1 MAALPGP
8 EPPRLFKCRKSIGK
22 TGSKKHASKEDI
34 DHWRKQVEKAS
45 EFALSE
51 VFFPRRTQT
60 GSKSLAV
67 ALRSWEH
74 LKDHDDACAEAQAL
88 LGDWLDNTWKPE
100 LETHGLTCDKG
111 SPATPPPPGIKYDN
125 FDDLYDHLAKEEEHH
140 AVDNFLQDLKKQEM
154 LDGGMMEKLA
164 ADGGGGTSRTFTDPV
179 VTMEMRHQQVRENR
193 AYSEEEAKKRRE
205 EEQEEKKKQD
215 ARRRQQDRVQQEIVR
230 MRRQREERR
239 GLEQRL
245 RHRERLESQWSAKSL
260 QLAPS
265 SPMMQQ
271 QQQQQPPPEDNVQ
284 RRREK
289 KLEIFVHLHNL
300 KCLQSHFSRWYSVV
314 MEQRLRVGKAKA
326 LCDWRRQ
333 LGAWRTWRA
342 VMWAGRSQREVSRTE
357 EELRTENRQHKMAEE
372 SDRRRLQRRCLHE
385 WHLWSRQERDK
396 RELVAQQQETR
407 RKMIAL
413 INAATSGHFKPPE
426 TLTNDPPDRTGKDDP
441 QKPVKKRHRK
451 VTRVQFKDATA
462 EAQPGDED
470 AIKAENAGDQNDPKT
485 EPSRGSRFEN
495 RHAAQKK
502 IILQQKNQLKE
513 QEEEIAQLKRDK
525 VMSAW
530 KLEVQKTAASRQMP
544 QTRVPAEAA
553 EPDGPRPPPGQ
564 KVKLQT
570 CPIISAMEQRAHV
583 RAERK
588 KQAEE
593 LKRVKEEEKKA
604 EMKAAEEKK
613 LREEEEEKA
622 QKQQERRLVRMK
634 KEEKLKEIKLEQQ
647 LLDRARHHHDR
658 KVLRRRGLVPW
669 KRLMELKH
677 ASEELADSHY
687 SDSLL
692 RRCVL
697 RWRQAAREVLSEKE
711 ACADRLHQRLL
722 LRRSLSYWKRLEDQ
736 RLLQEAQADIFVR
749 AHTLRKF
756 LRALLDHVTQ
766 QKRLALEH
774 QQMAEGHD
782 NRVAQRRCFQ
792 AWKLLPRLQR
802 KERER
807 VERRERLCRKVT
819 EVLPTFWSRPL

>member
-8 EPPRLFKCRKSIGK
+8 EPRLFRCRRSIGK
-22 TGSKKHASKEDI
+22 NGTTKPSASKKHASKEDI

-51 VFFPRRTQT
+51 VFFPRRAQT

-74 LKDHDDACAEAQAL
+74 LKDHDDAYTEAQAL

-100 LETHGLTCDKG
+100 LETHSLTCDKG

-140 AVDNFLQDLKKQEM
+140 AVDNFLQDLKKQEV
-154 LDGGMMEKLA
+154 LDRGMKEKLA
-164 ADGGGGTSRTFTDPV
+164 ADGGGTSRTFTDPV
-179 VTMEMRHQQVRENR
+179 VTMEMRHQQVRESR
-193 AYSEEEAKKRRE
+193 AVSEEEAKKRRE
-205 EEQEEKKKQD
+205 QEQEERKRQE
-215 ARRRQQDRVQQEIVR
+215 ARKRQQEMVQQEIVR
-230 MRRQREERR
+230 MRRQREERK

-245 RHRERLESQWSAKSL
+245 RHRERLEGQWSAKSF

-265 SPMMQQ
+265 SPTK
-271 QQQQQPPPEDNVQ
+271 QQQQPPEENVKRHQ
-284 RRREK
+284 EK

-300 KCLQSHFSRWYSVV
+300 KRLQRHFSRWYSVV

-333 LGAWRTWRA
+333 LSAWRAWRA
-342 VMWAGRSQREVSRTE
+342 VMWAGRNQREVSMTE
-357 EELRTENRQHKMAEE
+357 EELRTENRQHKMAED
-372 SDRRRLQRRCLHE
+372 SYRRRLQRRCLHE
-385 WHLWSRQERDK
+385 WHLWTRQERNK
-396 RELVAQQQETR
+396 RELLAQQQETR

-413 INAATSGHFKPPE
+413 INAATSGQFKPPDM
-426 TLTNDPPDRTGKDDP
+426 LTSDPPDSTV
-441 QKPVKKRHRK
+441 KPLKKRHRK
-451 VTRVQFKDATA
+451 GTRVQFSKEATA
-462 EAQPGDED
+462 EAQPGDKD
-470 AIKAENAGDQNDPKT
+470 TDKAENDGDKT
-485 EPSRGSRFEN
+485 GQKTKPSHGSRFEN

-502 IILQQKNQLKE
+502 IIVQQRRQLKE
-513 QEEEIAQLKRDK
+513 QEEEIAQLKREK
-525 VMSAW
+525 VMSAC
-530 KLEVQKTAASRQMP
+530 KLEAQKTAASREMP
-544 QTRVPAEAA
+544 QPRVPAEAE
-553 EPDGPRPPPGQ
+553 EPDGPHAPPGQ
-564 KVKLQT
+564 KLKPQT
-570 CPIISAMEQRAHV
+570 CPIISAMEQRARI

-604 EMKAAEEKK
+604 EMKAAEEQK
-613 LREEEEEKA
+613 LREEEAEIA

-634 KEEKLKEIKLEQQ
+634 KEEKLKKMKLQQQ
-647 LLDRARHHHDR
+647 LLERARHHYDR
-658 KVLRRRGLVPW
+658 KVLRRRGLAPW

-677 ASEELADSHY
+677 ANEELADSHY

-692 RRCVL
+692 RQCLL
-697 RWRQAAREVLSEKE
+697 RWRQAMREVQSEKE
-711 ACADRLHQRLL
+711 ARADQLHQTLL
-722 LRRSLSYWKRLEDQ
+722 LQRSLNYWKRLEDL
-736 RLLQEAQADIFVR
+736 RLVQEAQADIFCR

-756 LRALLDHVTQ
+756 LRALLDHVIQ
-766 QKRLALEH
+766 EKRLALEH
-774 QQMAEGHD
+774 QQMAEEHD

-792 AWKLLPRLQR
+792 AWRLLPRLQR

-819 EVLPTFWSRPL
+819 EVLPSFWSRPL